1 MNEVRLRGLKN
12 KRVVNSDIIPIIQ
25 SLATM
30 MSVGLFTEIFC
41 KVRRSKIV
49 DII

>member
-1 MNEVRLRGLKN
+1 MQTASCLGKLRHIWMAASYTNSRLQK
-12 KRVVNSDIIPIIQ
+12 
-25 SLATM
+25 ATI
-30 MSVGLFTEIFC
+30 MSVGLFAQILC